1 MTIQKLYDK
10 IVSWPENTM
19 NFAITDVFS
28 WRGSYAE
35 PACSIE
41 CSLAS
46 KEYNLNMLTR
56 LLNETFYG
64 WKGGEYEYSDLDDIH
79 FENCSGSY
87 SDGQYLINF
96 ILDHANEPIVQHI
109 FRD

>member
-10 IVSWPENTM
+10 IASWPENTM

-28 WRGSYAE
+28 WRGVYAE

-41 CSLAS
+41 CSLTS
-46 KEYNLNMLTR
+46 KEHNLNMLAR
-56 LLNETFYG
+56 LVNETFYG
-64 WKGGEYEYSDLDDIH
+64 WKGGEYEYSILDDIH
-79 FENCSGSY
+79 FENAEGSW

-96 ILDHANEPIVQHI
+96 LCNYANEPIIQHI
-109 FRD
+109 FKS